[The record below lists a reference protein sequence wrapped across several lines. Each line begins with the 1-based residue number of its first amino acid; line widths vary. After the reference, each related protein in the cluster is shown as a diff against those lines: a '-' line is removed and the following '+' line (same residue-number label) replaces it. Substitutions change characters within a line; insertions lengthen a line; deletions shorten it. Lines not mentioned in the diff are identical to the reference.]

1 MKKIH
6 KDLEN
11 SRWYSFSFYQQ
22 MSNVGSEVERA
33 INWKK
38 KNNQQ
43 YSQLAFE
50 RMLELLQLTI
60 SDPKNKTCLK
70 ELCRLREV
78 LIDFLWGDNIY
89 QSKEKSTKN
98 YFYAFNYLATNKLV
112 FKNSPSVF
120 LLKRFQIS

>member
-1 MKKIH
+1 MRKSKKKLH
-6 KDLEN
+6 KGLTKK
-11 SRWYSFSFYQQ
+11 RWYSFSFYQQ

-50 RMLELLQLTI
+50 RMLELLDLTI
-60 SDPKNKTCLK
+60 NDKKNKNRLK

-78 LIDFLWGDNIY
+78 LVDYLWGENLY
-89 QSKEKSTKN
+89 QSEEIPTKN
-98 YFYAFNYLATNKLV
+98 YFYAFNYLATNYNRPL
-112 FKNSPSVF
+112 
-120 LLKRFQIS
+120 